1 LIYRDGYNTQLNDRY
16 LGKWRAYTDLAKW
29 ARSMLMQTGVGIV
42 SDPVAVAQ
50 SPQVD
55 VIAGIFQAGTYF
67 VQTAWLNAR
76 GEEGMASAV
85 TSAAVLDQNSIQVT
99 ALGAPANATVWNV
112 YAGTS
117 IDAIMLQNPVP
128 ITVGQPW
135 LLPTSGLVFGRGPG
149 IGQAPNYYRVL
160 PQYLQRG

>member
-1 LIYRDGYNTQLNDRY
+1 
-16 LGKWRAYTDLAKW
+16 
-29 ARSMLMQTGVGIV
+29 M
-42 SDPVAVAQ
+42 AQ

-85 TSAAVLDQNSIQVT
+85 MSAAVLDQNSLQVT
-99 ALGAPANATVWNV
+99 AQGAPANATVWNV

-117 IDAIMLQNPVP
+117 IDAITLQIRRRSRLVSRGSYPPPVWFP
-128 ITVGQPW
+128 DGDQALGKRQT
-135 LLPTSGLVFGRGPG
+135 TTACCRDTYREGRRNG
-149 IGQAPNYYRVL
+149 
-160 PQYLQRG
+160 